1 MMGNLMVNKARV
13 CGRLLAGIVGS
24 NPTGA
29 RTRVSFQGC
38 VLWGRGLCV
47 GLMTRPDEFYR
58 MWCVWMWSWSP
69 VPLGAVAPLQ
79 KIIGSEIYSY
89 IYCTEDI

>member
-1 MMGNLMVNKARV
+1 MMGNLMVTKARV

-38 VLWGRGLCV
+38 VL
-47 GLMTRPDEFYR
+47 
-58 MWCVWMWSWSP
+58 
-69 VPLGAVAPLQ
+69 
-79 KIIGSEIYSY
+79 
-89 IYCTEDI
+89 